1 MTFLPTWS
9 GSKWIDRTADSGVFL
24 VDFGLAA
31 TFALFDVEGF
41 SAVPTGADGFGRA
54 TLFDLQ
60 ALTLKDVLISPERA
74 E

>member
-1 MTFLPTWS
+1 LTSPGGDL
-9 GSKWIDRTADSGVFL
+9 R
-24 VDFGLAA
+24 
-31 TFALFDVEGF
+31 ALDVEGF